1 MRTPTLIRQVI
12 TPASSGDNRDDGKI
26 EIVYRDIFYMISNI
40 CVYYTGNIAFQ
51 KSINRNII
59 VMKHD
64 LKNMQES
71 IDNLFGVQQQILDK
85 LNNIQSESINFDNT
99 DDMLRINNDADLDI
113 MEDKLTK
120 EQTFRSKVVI
130 IREN

>member
-1 MRTPTLIRQVI
+1 
-12 TPASSGDNRDDGKI
+12 
-26 EIVYRDIFYMISNI
+26 
-40 CVYYTGNIAFQ
+40 VYYTGYIAFQ

-71 IDNLFGVQQQILDK
+71 IDNLFAVQQQILDK
-85 LNNIQSESINFDNT
+85 LNNIQSETLHLDGYFDNT
-99 DDMLRINNDADLDI
+99 DDMLWCINNDADLDI
-113 MEDKLTK
+113 MDDKLTK

>member
-1 MRTPTLIRQVI
+1 
-12 TPASSGDNRDDGKI
+12 
-26 EIVYRDIFYMISNI
+26 
-40 CVYYTGNIAFQ
+40 VYYTGNKAFQ

-71 IDNLFGVQQQILDK
+71 IDNLFAVQQQILDK
-85 LNNIQSESINFDNT
+85 LNNIQSETLHFDGCIDNT
-99 DDMLRINNDADLDI
+99 DDMLHINNDTDLDI
-113 MEDKLTK
+113 VEDKLTK

-130 IREN
+130 KRKN